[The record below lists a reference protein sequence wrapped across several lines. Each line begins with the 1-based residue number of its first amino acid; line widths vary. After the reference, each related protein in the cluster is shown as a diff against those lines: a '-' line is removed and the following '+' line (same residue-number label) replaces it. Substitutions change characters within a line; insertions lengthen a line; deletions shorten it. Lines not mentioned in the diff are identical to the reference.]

1 MIKEFQFGKLMKIR
15 VAQEKDIENIAQL
28 FYETIIT
35 VNKKDYSEE
44 QILAWSGNAK
54 NVEMWSDLIE
64 KQYFLIA
71 EKDFIITGFA
81 SLDTNCCLDLMYVHK
96 DFQGQGIATQLLLAL
111 ENKAIEEGFT
121 EIWTD
126 SSLTAKPFFL
136 SKGFVIK
143 EIYTKKLRG
152 IEFENT
158 ILTKE
163 ILHNTIY

>member
-1 MIKEFQFGKLMKIR
+1 MKIR
-15 VAQEKDIENIAQL
+15 IAQEKDIENIAQL
-28 FYETIIT
+28 FYETITT

-44 QILAWSGNAK
+44 QILAWIVNARDLEK
-54 NVEMWSDLIE
+54 WSDLMKE
-64 KQYFLIA
+64 QYFLVA

-81 SLDTNCCLDLMYVHK
+81 SLDTNCCVDLMYVHK
-96 DFQGQGIATQLLLAL
+96 DFQGQKIANQLLSAL
-111 ENKAIEEGFT
+111 ENKVIKKGFK

-136 SKGFVIK
+136 SKGFIIK
-143 EIYTKKLRG
+143 EIYTKKLRD

-163 ILHNTIY
+163 ILHNTKY